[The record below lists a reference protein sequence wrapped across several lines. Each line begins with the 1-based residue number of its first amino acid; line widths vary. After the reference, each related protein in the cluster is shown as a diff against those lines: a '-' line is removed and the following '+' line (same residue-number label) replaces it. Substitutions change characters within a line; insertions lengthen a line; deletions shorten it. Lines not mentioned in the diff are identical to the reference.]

1 VTRSRYDADEIE
13 DPYSYRGT
21 ACLKNKLGLRDAE
34 TLQAFELEMSTV
46 RADEPLPAGRFGP
59 THYCRIHRHLFQ
71 DVYRWAG
78 RYRTI
83 ATSKGGNLFCRP
95 QFIER
100 EMLRLFGKVK
110 SATFLLGSNRDAF
123 IQSVAEFLSDLNA
136 IHPFREG
143 NGRSQLAFLYLL
155 ALRAGHPLEIERI
168 KPATFLAAMIRSFD
182 GDIEPLSEQLTALLA

>member
-1 VTRSRYDADEIE
+1 VTGSRYDADDVE

-21 ACLKNKLGLRDAE
+21 ACLKNKLGLRSPE

-59 THYCRIHRHLFQ
+59 THYCRIHWHLFQ

-100 EMLRLFGKVK
+100 EMTRLF
-110 SATFLLGSNRDAF
+110 SRLSFSNFLPGSEREPF
-123 IQSVAEFLSDLNA
+123 IRALAEFLADLNA

-143 NGRSQLAFLYLL
+143 NGRSQLAFLHLL

-168 KPATFLAAMIRSFD
+168 NPTAFLAAMIRSFA